1 MPRRLRVLVVD
12 DNTDTVKSLAL
23 LLERE
28 GYETKGVYSAQSIL
42 TDVAEFDPDV
52 IIMDIAMPGP
62 SGCEAAINVRE
73 KTANKRPVLI
83 AVTGH
88 YIRGTDKVVAEIS
101 GFDHVLIK
109 PIDPATLLGLISR
122 YT

>member
-42 TDVAEFDPDV
+42 TDVAEFDP
-52 IIMDIAMPGP
+52 MSSSWA
-62 SGCEAAINVRE
+62 
-73 KTANKRPVLI
+73 
-83 AVTGH
+83 
-88 YIRGTDKVVAEIS
+88 
-101 GFDHVLIK
+101 
-109 PIDPATLLGLISR
+109 
-122 YT
+122 